1 MLPACLQRSIIA
13 RLPGM
18 ILAPPPE
25 YVLPGLLFSPAP
37 VFCPSINLG
46 LSSCSFCSFFGCFS
60 YCALHV
66 CTRLPCLFL
75 LSLPFI
81 LLRFLLLLFRLLFF
95 FFFLTYFFPPSCSLP
110 HLAFSLYISAFLPLR
125 FCCFILFYLF
135 VSFIPSI
142 FVFFRVC
149 LNTFLSFFFFS
160 LLVFTSSP
168 SFTFYSFFLFSFI
181 YLVLVHLRFFYNFL
195 LLWFCFLSRECFSY

>member
-95 FFFLTYFFPPSCSLP
+95 FFLLDLFFSPSCSLP
-110 HLAFSLYISAFLPLR
+110 HLTFSLYISAFLPLR
-125 FCCFILFYLF
+125 FCCFILFYPF
-135 VSFIPSI
+135 VTFILSI
-142 FVFFRVC
+142 FVFFFVFVSI
-149 LNTFLSFFFFS
+149 LFFLSFFF
-160 LLVFTSSP
+160 P
-168 SFTFYSFFLFSFI
+168 SRVHQFTFLHVLFLF
-181 YLVLVHLRFFYNFL
+181 LVQLH
-195 LLWFCFLSRECFSY
+195 LSRSCPPPLFL